1 MQEIGEELIDLNE
14 DNKKIK
20 EENNTDKITNKSS
33 INYIIIL
40 IILIILF
47 VIIIKLYSFFNKMNP
62 KKQYKSLIIFD
73 FDKTIT
79 VNDTFEEQ
87 VPLLNSK
94 ADEEDLIRRIYD
106 ENWASVMAEAY
117 NTFYDLNISISDI
130 NKRIDKVQITSGM
143 KELLNFLKNKKDNN
157 YFLVIFSAGHLY
169 QVNRVLQKNN
179 LTSFF
184 DDIIAFYSYEKDG
197 KIIVDK
203 PKEFSCELCKGVG
216 QCKTNEFNLL
226 KKKYEKENIFF
237 DKIYYICD
245 GINDYCLA
253 RNLENKDEL
262 LIRKNY
268 GLDNYLYKDNFI
280 QNIKCKVNKWNN
292 GFDIIDFFKNEKN

>member
-1 MQEIGEELIDLNE
+1 MQGEELIDLNE
-14 DNKKIK
+14 DNKQIK
-20 EENNTDKITNKSS
+20 EKNSTNKVTNKSNIGYVS
-33 INYIIIL
+33 II

-47 VIIIKLYSFFNKMNP
+47 VLIIKLYSFFNKMNSQ
-62 KKQYKSLIIFD
+62 KQYKSLIIFD

-79 VNDTFEEQ
+79 INDTFEEQ

-94 ADEEDLIRRIYD
+94 EAEDDLYRRIYD

-130 NKRIDKVQITSGM
+130 NKRIDNVQITPGM
-143 KELLNFLKNKKDNN
+143 KELFNFLKDHQKDNN

-169 QVNRVLQKNN
+169 QVKRVLQRNN

-184 DDIIAFYSYEKDG
+184 DDVIAFYSYEKDG
-197 KIIVDK
+197 KIIVNK
-203 PKEFSCELCKGVG
+203 SSEISCDFCKGIG
-216 QCKTNEFNLL
+216 QCKTNEFNSL
-226 KKKYEKENIFF
+226 KKKYEKQNIFF

-253 RNLENKDEL
+253 RNLENKDQL

-268 GLDNYLYKDNFI
+268 GLDNYLYNDNYI
-280 QNIKCKVNKWNN
+280 ENIKCKVNKWNN